1 MLRLVT
7 IGKVSSSF
15 QNDFVYFSNEY
26 CLRKGSLLLGYIFIH
41 YIPIMGDTSWAVMR
55 WEVMWRIVMS
65 GP

>member
-26 CLRKGSLLLGYIFIH
+26 YSRKGSLFLGYIFIH
-41 YIPIMGDTSWAVMR
+41 YIPIMGDASRAVMR

-65 GP
+65 GS